1 MDYYKLISEAI
12 IEGEA
17 SETMQYT
24 KEALGLKYPPENIL
38 KTGLWLGLIQSL
50 KNLKM
55 KLY

>member
-24 KEALGLKYPPENIL
+24 KEAQIGRAHV
-38 KTGLWLGLIQSL
+38 
-50 KNLKM
+50 
-55 KLY
+55 

>member
-24 KEALGLKYPPENIL
+24 KEALGLKYPP
-38 KTGLWLGLIQSL
+38 
-50 KNLKM
+50 
-55 KLY
+55 